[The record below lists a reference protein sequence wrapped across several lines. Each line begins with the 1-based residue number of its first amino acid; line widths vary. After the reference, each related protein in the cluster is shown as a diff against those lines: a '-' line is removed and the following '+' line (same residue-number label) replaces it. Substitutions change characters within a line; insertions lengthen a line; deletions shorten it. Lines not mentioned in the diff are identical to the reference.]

1 MHSNSTRDEPFA
13 FVRLPVGRSSKK
25 PRTQG
30 LTMMLDHGLPIGY
43 VSDVV
48 EMAGRYIDLAKIKTG
63 TARLYSDHYL
73 RRKLDCYL
81 ENGVKPFIGG
91 QFHEYVFA
99 VYGQTMLTKFYEEA
113 QRVGFGAIEISD
125 NVVPLTDTQRRD
137 QIRAACDAG
146 LEVFGEVGAK
156 DRRSTANDLI
166 EQAAVCFEA
175 GASLVLVEAAE
186 LVIEGAPNRQM
197 LKEIRG
203 ALDMGK
209 IMIEL
214 PGPWIP
220 DVRHCDVEV
229 LKKILV
235 SEFGPDVNM
244 ANVAHDMII
253 DLEAT
258 RTSLGVAGP
267 GEMQMGIEELDQK
280 AG

>member
-1 MHSNSTRDEPFA
+1 MQSNSTRDEPFA
-13 FVRLPVGRSSKK
+13 FVSLPAGRSSKK
-25 PRTQG
+25 PRTKG

-43 VSDVV
+43 VSDII
-48 EMAGRYIDLAKIKTG
+48 EMAGCYIDLAKIKTG
-63 TARLYSDHYL
+63 TARLYEDSYL
-73 RRKLDCYL
+73 RRKLDRYV
-81 ENGVKPFIGG
+81 ENDVKPFIGG

-99 VYGQTMLTKFYEEA
+99 VYGQSVLTKFYDEA

-125 NVVPLTDTQRRD
+125 NVVPLTDSQRRD

-156 DRRSTANDLI
+156 DRRSTARDLI
-166 EQAAVCFEA
+166 SQAEICFGA

-197 LKEIRG
+197 LHDIRG
-203 ALDMGK
+203 ALDMAK
-209 IMIEL
+209 VMIEL

-220 DVRHCDVEV
+220 DVRHCDVEA
-229 LKKILV
+229 LKKILI
-235 SEFGPDVNM
+235 SEFGPDVNI

-258 RTSLGVAGP
+258 RTALGVAGP
-267 GEMQMGIEELDQK
+267 GEMGLEDLDRK